1 LWETGLKEKASEIN
15 LSGGSA
21 VDYRYLEKMTD
32 RTAIIQFAVQDQPD
46 RKSGYTVDDNAR
58 ALLVALK
65 MEDEKR
71 EELAKIYIR
80 FLKDSFFFKDWGIFE
95 SITSSVI
102 FSMTHS

>member
-1 LWETGLKEKASEIN
+1 M
-15 LSGGSA
+15 
-21 VDYRYLEKMTD
+21 DYRYLEKMTD

-80 FLKDSFFFKDWGIFE
+80 FLKDSFLPEGRWRNLSWGKMACE
-95 SITSSVI
+95 LDSEDCQGG
-102 FSMTHS
+102 FSCLQHSCCL